1 VRTFLLML
9 AMLIGQSAGA
19 REIVHL
25 PPGKSAILP
34 SYGGKLVE
42 LNNAPTAVYLPSKI
56 PPSTQAAWDVEI
68 RNLGPHN
75 VTITSGAQFSTIV
88 HPGETATVA
97 LRGSSSY
104 VRTH

>member
-1 VRTFLLML
+1 MRTVLFML
-9 AMLIGQSAGA
+9 AILYGQLAGA

-25 PPGKSAILP
+25 PSGKSVIL
-34 SYGGKLVE
+34 STYGGKLVE
-42 LNNAPTAVYLPSKI
+42 LTNASAEVYLPSKI
-56 PPSTQAAWDVEI
+56 QNAGQQGWDVEI
-68 RNLGPHN
+68 RNLGPHS
-75 VTITSGAQFSTIV
+75 VTITNGVQFSTIV